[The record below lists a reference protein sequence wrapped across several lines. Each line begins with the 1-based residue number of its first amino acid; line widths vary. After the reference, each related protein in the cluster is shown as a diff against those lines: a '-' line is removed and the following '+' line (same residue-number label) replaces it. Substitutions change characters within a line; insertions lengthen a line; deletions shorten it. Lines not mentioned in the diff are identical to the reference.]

1 MVGRGFLKTGGMLA
15 PVVAAPSRD
24 RGLADEP
31 YQAKVKYSPKRY
43 SVGVDLGQAADY
55 TAIAVLEKKVVP
67 QRTAMF
73 SPVGP
78 EPGNRLVEGEL
89 VYDLVYLKRPKL
101 GTPYDVIARRVADLI
116 CELEPQGAFG
126 ELGQVT
132 LSVDGTGV
140 GRAVVDLLDTEFKR
154 RGASSRSVPRVD
166 FRRVS
171 VTGSNTSLKRPSRTN
186 GYWAVPK
193 KDLVFPA
200 VAAFQQG
207 KIRIAKGITDRDAL
221 VNELKNYRRTTN
233 IATGNMAFE
242 PWRES
247 DHDDLLFAV
256 CLALFGWQQRRGSTK
271 LRVIRRCPLNSHNS
285 GTRLPSNG
293 RESIG

>member
-1 MVGRGFLKTGGMLA
+1 MVMTW
-15 PVVAAPSRD
+15 D
-24 RGLADEP
+24 TE
-31 YQAKVKYSPKRY
+31 YQQPRMPKYSPRRY
-43 SVGVDLGQAADY
+43 CVGVDLGQANDP
-55 TAIAVLEKKVVP
+55 TAIAVLEKTIAP
-67 QRTAMF
+67 PETAMF
-73 SPVGP
+73 SPVGASP
-78 EPGNRLVEGEL
+78 SNRLVEGSI

-101 GTPYDVIARRVADLI
+101 GTPYDTIAKRVADLV

-140 GRAVVDLLDTEFKR
+140 GRAVVDLLDAEFKR
-154 RGASSRSVPRVD
+154 RARSSSAIPRVD

-171 VTGSNTSLKRPSRTN
+171 VTGSQTTLKRPTRTD
-186 GYWAVPK
+186 GYWSVPK

-207 KIRIAKGITDRDAL
+207 KIRIGKVKDRDAL

-247 DHDDLLFAV
+247 DHDDLLFSV
-256 CLALFGWQQRRGSTK
+256 CLALWGWQTRRGHTT
-271 LRVIRRCPLNSHNS
+271 LRVIR
-285 GTRLPSNG
+285 
-293 RESIG
+293 

>member
-1 MVGRGFLKTGGMLA
+1 MVSTWREPDKRPML
-15 PVVAAPSRD
+15 P
-24 RGLADEP
+24 
-31 YQAKVKYSPKRY
+31 KYSPRRY
-43 SVGVDLGQAADY
+43 SVGVDLGQANDF
-55 TAIAVLEKKVVP
+55 TAIAVLKQEIVP
-67 QRTAMF
+67 PESALF
-73 SPVGP
+73 APVG
-78 EPGNRLVEGEL
+78 EHPGNRLVEGRS

-140 GRAVVDLLDTEFKR
+140 GRGVVDMLDTEFKR
-154 RGASSRSVPRVD
+154 RGAPSKSVPKVD

-171 VTGSNTSLKRPSRTN
+171 VTGSQTQLKKPQRSN
-186 GYWAVPK
+186 GYWSVPK

-200 VAAFQQG
+200 VAAFQQ
-207 KIRIAKGITDRDAL
+207 KRVRIPAGIKDRDAL

-233 IATGNMAFE
+233 IATGTMSFE

-247 DHDDLLFAV
+247 EHDDLLFAL
-256 CLALFGWQQRRGSTK
+256 CLALWGWQQRRGQTM
-271 LRVIRRCPLNSHNS
+271 LRVIR
-285 GTRLPSNG
+285 
-293 RESIG
+293 

>member
-1 MVGRGFLKTGGMLA
+1 MVSTWREPDKRPML
-15 PVVAAPSRD
+15 P
-24 RGLADEP
+24 
-31 YQAKVKYSPKRY
+31 KYSPRRY
-43 SVGVDLGQAADY
+43 SVGVDLGQANDF
-55 TAIAVLEKKVVP
+55 TAIAVLKQEIVP
-67 QRTAMF
+67 PESALF
-73 SPVGP
+73 APVG
-78 EPGNRLVEGEL
+78 EHPGNRLVEGRS

-140 GRAVVDLLDTEFKR
+140 GRGVVDMLDTEFKR
-154 RGASSRSVPRVD
+154 RGATSKSVPKVD

-171 VTGSNTSLKRPSRTN
+171 VTGSQTQLKKPQRSN
-186 GYWAVPK
+186 GYWSVPK

-200 VAAFQQG
+200 VAAFQQ
-207 KIRIAKGITDRDAL
+207 KRVRIPAGIKDRDAL

-233 IATGNMAFE
+233 IATGTMSFE

-247 DHDDLLFAV
+247 DHDDLLFAT
-256 CLALFGWQQRRGSTK
+256 CLALWGWQQRRGQTI
-271 LRVIRRCPLNSHNS
+271 LRVIR
-285 GTRLPSNG
+285 
-293 RESIG
+293 

>member
-1 MVGRGFLKTGGMLA
+1 MVSAWEKPDTRPML
-15 PVVAAPSRD
+15 P
-24 RGLADEP
+24 
-31 YQAKVKYSPKRY
+31 KYSPRRY
-43 SVGVDLGQAADY
+43 SVGVDLGQANDF
-55 TAIAVLEKKVVP
+55 TAIAVLEKTIAP
-67 QRTAMF
+67 PETAMF
-73 SPVGP
+73 SPVGESP
-78 EPGNRLVEGEL
+78 SNRLVECSI

-101 GTPYDVIARRVADLI
+101 GTPYDTIARRVADLV

-140 GRAVVDLLDTEFKR
+140 GRGVVDMLHSEFKR
-154 RGASSRSVPRVD
+154 RGATSKAVPKVD

-171 VTGSNTSLKRPSRTN
+171 VTGSQTTLKRPTRAN
-186 GYWAVPK
+186 GYWSVPK

-207 KIRIAKGITDRDAL
+207 KIRIGKVADRGAL

-233 IATGNMAFE
+233 IDTGNMAFE

-247 DHDDLLFAV
+247 EHDDLLFAV
-256 CLALFGWQQRRGSTK
+256 CLALWGWQTRRGQTT
-271 LRVIRRCPLNSHNS
+271 LRVIR
-285 GTRLPSNG
+285 
-293 RESIG
+293 

>member
-1 MVGRGFLKTGGMLA
+1 MVRVITAWDTG
-15 PVVAAPSRD
+15 
-24 RGLADEP
+24 
-31 YQAKVKYSPKRY
+31 YQPPRIPKYSPRRY
-43 SVGVDLGQAADY
+43 SVGVDLGQASDF
-55 TAIAVLEKKVVP
+55 TAIAVLEKTIAP
-67 QRTAMF
+67 PETAMF
-73 SPVGP
+73 SPVGESP
-78 EPGNRLVEGEL
+78 SNRLVEGSIG
-89 VYDLVYLKRPKL
+89 YDLVYLKRPKL
-101 GTPYDVIARRVADLI
+101 GTPYDTIAKRVADLV

-140 GRAVVDLLDTEFKR
+140 GRGVVDMLDTEFKR
-154 RGASSRSVPRVD
+154 RGTTSKSLPRVE

-171 VTGSNTSLKRPSRTN
+171 VTGSQTTLKRPTRTN
-186 GYWAVPK
+186 GYWSVPK

-221 VNELKNYRRTTN
+221 VNELKNYKRTTN
-233 IATGNMAFE
+233 IATGTLAFE

-256 CLALFGWQQRRGSTK
+256 CLALWGCQTRRGQTT
-271 LRVIRRCPLNSHNS
+271 LRVIR
-285 GTRLPSNG
+285 
-293 RESIG
+293 

>member
-1 MVGRGFLKTGGMLA
+1 MVIAWDT
-15 PVVAAPSRD
+15 
-24 RGLADEP
+24 E
-31 YQAKVKYSPKRY
+31 YQPPRMPKYSPRRY
-43 SVGVDLGQAADY
+43 SVGVDLGQANDF
-55 TAIAVLEKKVVP
+55 TAIAVLKKEVVP
-67 QRTAMF
+67 PQTALF
-73 SPVGP
+73 APVGKSP
-78 EPGNRLVEGEL
+78 SNRLVEGD
-89 VYDLVYLKRPKL
+89 VVFDLVYLKRPKL
-101 GTPYDVIARRVADLI
+101 GTAYNEIARRVADLI

-140 GRAVVDLLDTEFKR
+140 GRGICDMLGAEFKR
-154 RGASSRSVPRVD
+154 RGATSKAMPKVD

-171 VTGSNTSLKRPSRTN
+171 ITGSNTSLKRPSRSD
-186 GYWAVPK
+186 GYWSLPK
-193 KDLVFPA
+193 HELIFPA

-207 KIRIAKGITDRDAL
+207 KIRIAKGIKDRDAL

-256 CLALFGWQQRRGSTK
+256 CLALWGWQQRRGQTR
-271 LRVIRRCPLNSHNS
+271 LRVIR
-285 GTRLPSNG
+285 
-293 RESIG
+293 